1 MEKKENKRT
10 YMITE
15 ILLFL
20 ILVVLIIQTY
30 LLFKLLPSEK
40 QKEVLRK
47 AGNVEGEVIEWSP
60 PKSDEEEAFNKVL
73 REIKK

>member
-1 MEKKENKRT
+1 
-10 YMITE
+10 
-15 ILLFL
+15 
-20 ILVVLIIQTY
+20 
-30 LLFKLLPSEK
+30 LLPKEK

-47 AGNVEGEVIEWSP
+47 AGNIEGEVIEWQP

>member
-1 MEKKENKRT
+1 
-10 YMITE
+10 MITE
-15 ILLFL
+15 ILLLFIL
-20 ILVVLIIQTY
+20 ISLLFIIY
-30 LLFKLLPSEK
+30 LLFKLLPKEK

-47 AGNVEGEVIEWSP
+47 AGNIEGEVIEWQP

>member
-1 MEKKENKRT
+1 
-10 YMITE
+10 MITE

-20 ILVVLIIQTY
+20 ILVVLIIHAY
-30 LLFKLLPSEK
+30 LLYKLLPTEK

-47 AGNVEGEVIEWSP
+47 VVKAEGEVIEWQP
-60 PKSDEEEAFNKVL
+60 PKTEVEEAFNKVL

>member
-1 MEKKENKRT
+1 
-10 YMITE
+10 MITE

-20 ILVVLIIQTY
+20 ILIVLLIHTY
-30 LLFKLLPSEK
+30 LLFKFLPSEK

-47 AGNVEGEVIEWSP
+47 VGNIEGEVIEWQP

-73 REIKK
+73 KEIKK